1 MRKVR
6 ARPRLAGAVAEAR
19 EKRAPVTLNE
29 RAYELLRL
37 EILTFRLRPGEK
49 ISERL
54 LAARYS
60 LGMAA
65 VRAALP
71 RLVQEGFVE
80 KSAERGTMVAP
91 LTLRGVR
98 DLYQMRYLLEPEAAA
113 LAAQRGVEGV
123 HLERLDRLRRVCET
137 RWADEN
143 EALTRV
149 LLANRD
155 FNSSIAESTGNAL
168 LARTVAHLQNLSL
181 RVLFLGT
188 PPREAPRFWSTGPA
202 KIRDAIVAGDA
213 ALAREL
219 YRADLAAGERWA
231 TRVIMAL
238 PEIENINL
246 AQLTTTRSQ
255 EAPGE

>member
-1 MRKVR
+1 MRKAR
-6 ARPRLAGAVAEAR
+6 ANPRLAHGIAGRRAA
-19 EKRAPVTLNE
+19 APVTLND

-37 EILTFRLRPGEK
+37 EILTFKLRPGERT
-49 ISERL
+49 SERQ
-54 LAARYS
+54 LAARYR

-65 VRAALP
+65 GRAALP
-71 RLVQEGFVE
+71 RLIQEGFME
-80 KSAERGTMVAP
+80 KSADRGTLIAP

-98 DLYQMRYLLEPEAAA
+98 DLYQMRYLLEPEAAR
-113 LAAQRGVEGV
+113 LAAERGMDAA
-123 HLERLDRLRRVCET
+123 HIERLDHLRRVCES
-137 RWADEN
+137 RWKDEN

-155 FNSSIAESTGNAL
+155 FNAAIADSTGNAL
-168 LARTVAHLQNLSL
+168 LARTIGHLQNLSL

-188 PPREAPRFWSTGPA
+188 PPRDAATFWSTGPA
-202 KIRDAIVAGDA
+202 KIRDAILARDGE
-213 ALAREL
+213 LAREL

-246 AQLTTTRSQ
+246 AELTTTGSK
-255 EAPGE
+255 ETPGG